1 MYNDYYEISFKKILK
16 WILAIII
23 LVILLSP
30 VAVITYLN
38 VKTPVF
44 SYKYISTQN
53 LMQQLTSNVE
63 FNSATKGIT
72 VRVTSDM
79 INSYIDDEIKKMDL
93 GLPEKIEILDVHVD
107 TQQGR
112 AFVNLKAYFLKLPI
126 SAAIT
131 LKQTDTTVTISFSG
145 FKLADLPLKQEWVDK
160 FLKGQKL
167 TYSMRLSELDVVPY
181 FKIKSINWK
190 ANGIDVFYEVD
201 YQQIYNQLRRR
212 PDRIAAELTQI
223 IEKNQALAPML
234 DLVTYLA
241 NTDELSLNEIKY
253 YLDMLLENQ
262 QVADALIDMVK
273 SGQL

>member
-16 WILAIII
+16 WIRAIII

-38 VKTPVF
+38 VNTPVF

-241 NTDELSLNEIKY
+241 NTDELTLNEIKY